1 MHLKSE
7 ALPVI
12 QAFLDQHA
20 KTRLFAAGF
29 IESAEHQLSIGN
41 PACIELSAHESKT
54 GRVLEFTVP
63 DECIG
68 CEDDIQVIYDLI
80 DGLSSSD
87 ALDFLSDGEALAHC
101 GIYSREAVETVYND
115 IKGGL

>member
-20 KTRLFAAGF
+20 KTKLFAAGF
-29 IESAEHQLSIGN
+29 IESAEYQLGIGN
-41 PACIELSAHESKT
+41 PACIELSADESKT

-68 CEDDIQVIYDLI
+68 FDDDIEVLYDLI
-80 DGLSSSD
+80 EGLSSSD
-87 ALDFLSDGEALAHC
+87 ALDFLSDGEALAYC
-101 GIYSREAVETVYND
+101 GIYSKEAVETVYNA
-115 IKGGL
+115 IKGAS